1 MDRTLGIASDVNSLL
16 IIFIMNSTSS
26 SSIIIISRLTGNV
39 SFGLPI
45 MIVLMVAKWVGDLF
59 TEGIY
64 DEHIGLAK
72 VPLLSWEAPPIT
84 SRRRAVEVMS
94 TPVTVFRPT
103 EKVSVILKYLK
114 VR

>member
-1 MDRTLGIASDVNSLL
+1 
-16 IIFIMNSTSS
+16 
-26 SSIIIISRLTGNV
+26 
-39 SFGLPI
+39 

-114 VR
+114 VGAADMYVYKL